1 MKIFYQGYGARGIK
15 PRALAAEPNA
25 LVLTKNS
32 WDDYGV
38 KTTFDADLYFDGE
51 KLDFSFHVK
60 ILIEGSVDTSLT
72 LDFLIADGW
81 NGLFP
86 IPDKSYVSLPSDIE
100 FYSIIVSKLGKDK
113 AGELLDKLAEAG
125 YLENILQEGSVNVLT
140 SSAEFSGSLLRES
153 GAINAFRDGWKLFY
167 DEDIRIEDFELNVQT
182 RDNTSVPIPFK
193 FSSRTLPADINVL
206 IGPNGIGKSFCIKS
220 LVEYWLRTGMG
231 APDELEQS
239 KHTPFDI
246 TPNFTK
252 MVLVSYSLFE
262 EFPLDLEGADDL
274 NDKQAYKYFGFRK
287 RFEGS
292 ECIEKDLPKHQSA
305 ESIIKIIYDDYKFDF
320 VEGRVKKFQAVE
332 EAMQR
337 AFHYDALLLEVLDA
351 EKLDELPE
359 AILEIVLLEI
369 DGKQYLQLFPQLPK
383 YLGKETALEAFNLK
397 AGIEF
402 TYNQQLCQLSS
413 GQYLYTCTS
422 INVVGELRENCL
434 VVIDEP
440 ELFLHPTLEIEFISL
455 LKAILEPFKS
465 KAILATHSLSVVREV
480 PSRCVHIF
488 RHGEFGLDIVP
499 PPFET
504 FGGDMQ
510 RISTYVFGENS
521 VSKPF
526 EERLEALVVEHGSRE
541 LIRELHREVNEEM
554 IMKIMDL
561 GHKYGC

>member
-38 KTTFDADLYFDGE
+38 KTSFDADLYFDGE

-60 ILIEGSVDTSLT
+60 VLIEGSIDTSST
-72 LDFLIADGW
+72 LDFLLAEGWDGR
-81 NGLFP
+81 FP

-100 FYSIIVSKLGKDK
+100 LYSILVSKLGKDK
-113 AGELLDKLAEAG
+113 AGELLDKLADAG
-125 YLENILQEGSVNVLT
+125 YLENILQDGSVSVLI
-140 SSAEFSGSLLRES
+140 SSSEFSGSLLRES

-239 KHTPFDI
+239 KHIPFDRA
-246 TPNFTK
+246 PNFTK

-262 EFPLDLEGADDL
+262 EFPLDLEDADDL

-287 RFEGS
+287 RLEGS
-292 ECIEKDLPKHQSA
+292 ECIEKDLPKHQAA

-320 VEGRVKKFQAVE
+320 VEGRVKKLKAVE

-337 AFHYDALLLEVLDA
+337 AFSYDDLLLEVPNIR
-351 EKLDELPE
+351 KLGVLPRVLQE
-359 AILEIVLLEI
+359 RALLEI
-369 DGKQYLQLFPQLPK
+369 DGKHYLSLFPELPN
-383 YLGKETALEAFNLK
+383 YLDKDKVIEACNLK
-397 AGIEF
+397 AGVEF
-402 TYNQQLCQLSS
+402 SYRQQLCQLSS
-413 GQYLYTCTS
+413 GQYLYTCTA

-526 EERLEALVVEHGSRE
+526 EERLEELVVEHGSRE
-541 LIRELHREVNEEM
+541 LIRELRREVNEEM

-561 GHKYGC
+561 GQKYGC